1 MSSKWTEVE
10 RNAYDITAGDEGEL
24 RQNKHY
30 NGDHVTS
37 EFARGLEAERD
48 AHFEVLRQVA
58 DLFGITD
65 WDSTTLVQQ
74 LRVWKNEMEGMG

>member
-1 MSSKWTEVE
+1 MTDTSKKAFDIIVWDNEEIRHDDDPTGKYVLAEDSLDIERE
-10 RNAYDITAGDEGEL
+10 RN
-24 RQNKHY
+24 
-30 NGDHVTS
+30 
-37 EFARGLEAERD
+37 

-74 LRVWKNEMEGMG
+74 LRVWKNEIEGMG